1 MAHPSHESAASPRSI
16 GQLVA
21 NQRSGYSFDRAL
33 YTDVAV
39 YELEMERIFRSRWL
53 FVDHAARIPRP
64 GDFILREIAGESI
77 IVVRDHEAQVRA
89 FYNVCRHRGSRL
101 CQRSDGHI
109 ERFVCP
115 YHAWTYTL
123 DGRLSN
129 ARLMPP
135 GFDPAS
141 HGLNPCHLRVVE
153 GLVFISLCDGDPP
166 AFDEMVAPFLSLLD
180 FHGVAGAQ
188 IAHREVFP
196 VAGNWKLLVENN
208 LECYHCVS
216 AHPEYCAV
224 ASRDY
229 VLNFGGGPD
238 SGPQDAVRDY
248 QSKLTAWE
256 ERTRALGHP
265 LGSFVDAATSNH
277 FRASSR
283 APILEGFLSMTEGGE
298 AAAPLMG
305 KFRDYD
311 GARTALAFDPL
322 TLMLLFNDYAII
334 MNFMPTSEGHSETV
348 LTWLVDANARE
359 GENYSRESVTWLYD
373 VTLQQDKSIVENN
386 QAGVYSSAYRPGPYS
401 TQEAA
406 VVRFHQ
412 WYCAQMS

>member
-166 AFDEMVAPFLSLLD
+166 AFDEMVAPFFVL
-180 FHGVAGAQ
+180 AGFSWG
-188 IAHREVFP
+188 R
-196 VAGNWKLLVENN
+196 
-208 LECYHCVS
+208 
-216 AHPEYCAV
+216 
-224 ASRDY
+224 RR
-229 VLNFGGGPD
+229 PD
-238 SGPQDAVRDY
+238 SASGGLPGGRELETPGREQSGVLPLRVRPSRILRGGI
-248 QSKLTAWE
+248 QGLCAQLWWG
-256 ERTRALGHP
+256 AGLGTP
-265 LGSFVDAATSNH
+265 G
-277 FRASSR
+277 R
-283 APILEGFLSMTEGGE
+283 
-298 AAAPLMG
+298 
-305 KFRDYD
+305 
-311 GARTALAFDPL
+311 GARLPEQADRLGRAHKSARSSFRKL
-322 TLMLLFNDYAII
+322 RRC
-334 MNFMPTSEGHSETV
+334 GHV
-348 LTWLVDANARE
+348 
-359 GENYSRESVTWLYD
+359 
-373 VTLQQDKSIVENN
+373 
-386 QAGVYSSAYRPGPYS
+386 
-401 TQEAA
+401 
-406 VVRFHQ
+406 
-412 WYCAQMS
+412 